1 MKKTYKGF
9 HLALIALMFV
19 FVRDVSFAQQSTGS
33 QSGAAQQA
41 PPCTQAESKQFDF
54 WVGEWSLRWGKDGK
68 GANVIQR
75 ALNDCVIMES
85 FDGTPAIPL
94 KGMSVSTFNARLN
107 KWQQTWVDNQGG
119 YLDFV
124 GEYRDGRMVL
134 QRKAT
139 VGGKEILQRMVWY
152 NITQD
157 KLDWNWERSED
168 DGKTWKTMWQINYT
182 RKK

>member
-1 MKKTYKGF
+1 MKRSYNLLR
-9 HLALIALMFV
+9 LALIAFIMFLAGGV
-19 FVRDVSFAQQSTGS
+19 AFAQQSNN
-33 QSGAAQQA
+33 QAGAAQQA

-68 GANVIQR
+68 GVNIITR
-75 ALNDCVIMES
+75 ALNDCVITEN

-124 GEYRDGRMVL
+124 GEYRDGQMVL

-139 VGGKEILQRMVWY
+139 VGGKEILQRMVWH
-152 NITQD
+152 NITKDQ
-157 KLDWNWERSED
+157 LDWNWERSDD
-168 DGKTWKTMWQINYT
+168 DGKTWKIVWQINYT